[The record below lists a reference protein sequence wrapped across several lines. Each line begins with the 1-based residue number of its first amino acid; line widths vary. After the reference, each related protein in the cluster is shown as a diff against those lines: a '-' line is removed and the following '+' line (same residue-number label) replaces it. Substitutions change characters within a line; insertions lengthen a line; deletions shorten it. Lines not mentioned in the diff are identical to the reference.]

1 MSSVLRLIPIAILS
15 VPAAAESSD
24 DCPHCGEVLVLH
36 QPCVESPERLLG
48 TCPGCMGWFLL
59 DGLRGGAVTVL
70 LPGDAKTRLVT
81 NG

>member
-1 MSSVLRLIPIAILS
+1 MSSVLRLIPIAIS
-15 VPAAAESSD
+15 PVPEAAESGD
-24 DCPHCGEVLVLH
+24 DCPHCGEVLILH

-48 TCPGCMGWFLL
+48 TCPACMGWFLL